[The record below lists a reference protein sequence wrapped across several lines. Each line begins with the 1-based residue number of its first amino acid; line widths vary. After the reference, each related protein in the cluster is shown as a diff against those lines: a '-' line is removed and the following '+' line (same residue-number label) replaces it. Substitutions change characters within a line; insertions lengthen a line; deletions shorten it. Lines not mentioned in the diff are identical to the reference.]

1 MTIAEALVWRD
12 ARVLEYR
19 DDAKILRDAGEPEM
33 ADQFLSDADELAA
46 VDGDALLERI
56 AIGKRFVEKCTSQ
69 GW

>member
-1 MTIAEALVWRD
+1 
-12 ARVLEYR
+12 LEYR

-33 ADQFLSDADELAA
+33 ADQFLSDADELAT
-46 VDGDALLERI
+46 VDGDELLERI